1 MSQIIEYMLN
11 MSTATTR
18 VIVEEP
24 PLPIPIPPPRLNLPP
39 PPDCSINMS
48 GSSPPH
54 TPPMRQWPSASPPLL
69 RRPPQLS
76 TSITITPESES
87 EEVLIAKMRWLET
100 IACKAVMT
108 EEERR
113 TKLKEVTERFRNT
126 LKMKEFFRR
135 MGSSSKQ
142 MEEDD
147 LYN

>member
-1 MSQIIEYMLN
+1 
-11 MSTATTR
+11 MSTAMTN

-24 PLPIPIPPPRLNLPP
+24 QAIPIPPPRLNLQMPP
-39 PPDCSINMS
+39 QIQVDTMS
-48 GSSPPH
+48 SSPPR
-54 TPPMRQWPSASPPLL
+54 TPPMRQWPSAPPLP
-69 RRPPQLS
+69 RRSAAPVPS
-76 TSITITPESES
+76 VSITITPESET

-100 IACKAVMT
+100 LACKAVMS

-113 TKLKEVTERFRNT
+113 GQLKAVTERFRNT

-135 MGSSSKQ
+135 VASSKQ